1 MATCT
6 ADLVAGRRLTGLMV
20 VGRLVGLARGFTAI
34 DYRTPE
40 LQHSKCAPVLFMRGD
55 NGRLFEIERPTEQQL
70 LAWQIDALASETHAV
85 IDARR
90 YDIAIDKLLGIK
102 ELMAP

>member
-1 MATCT
+1 
-6 ADLVAGRRLTGLMV
+6 
-20 VGRLVGLARGFTAI
+20 
-34 DYRTPE
+34 
-40 LQHSKCAPVLFMRGD
+40 
-55 NGRLFEIERPTEQQL
+55 L

>member
-1 MATCT
+1 
-6 ADLVAGRRLTGLMV
+6 
-20 VGRLVGLARGFTAI
+20 
-34 DYRTPE
+34 
-40 LQHSKCAPVLFMRGD
+40 MRS
-55 NGRLFEIERPTEQQL
+55 RQRPT
-70 LAWQIDALASETHAV
+70 V